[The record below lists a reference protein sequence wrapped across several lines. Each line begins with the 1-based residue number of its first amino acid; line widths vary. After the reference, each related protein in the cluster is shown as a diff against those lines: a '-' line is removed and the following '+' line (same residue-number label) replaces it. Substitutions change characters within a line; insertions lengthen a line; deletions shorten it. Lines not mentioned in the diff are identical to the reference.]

1 MAIHEFDLPTLTA
14 EEVRALC
21 AAAPEYVREV
31 DRFTHTPLVAA
42 CTLGRIDLARVL
54 LEAGADPNYIAGD
67 GESPL
72 KAAVGAVRGAE
83 NPFDP
88 ALIDLLLDAGADPN
102 AGLIPALHGAVASGD
117 RALVEHLIR
126 RGADVNLPDVDDAT
140 PLHWAAGWGRPPDIR
155 MMRLLL
161 KFGADPGA
169 RDLTGDTVEER
180 IGPAAMR
187 EAWRVEA

>member
-14 EEVRALC
+14 DEVRALC
-21 AAAPEYVREV
+21 AAAPAYVREV
-31 DRFTHTPLVAA
+31 DKFADTPLVAA

-54 LEAGADPNYIAGD
+54 LDAGADPNHIAGD
-67 GESPL
+67 GGSPL
-72 KAAVGAVRGAE
+72 KGAVEAAR

-102 AGLIPALHGAVASGD
+102 AGLIPALHGAVGSGD

-126 RGADVNLPDVDDAT
+126 RRADVNLPDVDDAP

-187 EAWRVEA
+187 EARRVED